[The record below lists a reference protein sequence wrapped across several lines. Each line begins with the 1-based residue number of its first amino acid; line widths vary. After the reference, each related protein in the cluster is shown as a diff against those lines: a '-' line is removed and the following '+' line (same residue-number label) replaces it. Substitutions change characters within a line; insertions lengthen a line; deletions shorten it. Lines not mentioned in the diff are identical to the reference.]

1 MSRWGGVM
9 GRNAQL
15 IRQWAILKQIEHNRW
30 TTISDLAD
38 HHVVSTKTI
47 RRDLAALMEAG
58 FPLYDERYD
67 GKVYWRLNEEHK
79 GLPLASFSLSET
91 AALYFSKKV
100 LINLAAP
107 PFSNDIESAFKKIES
122 ALPEKNIEFLNN
134 FDSMITVRAD
144 APKDFD
150 QHKGTIR
157 TLMEATSEG
166 NRLRMYYYS
175 VHSQKKKSYTVHPYR
190 LLYFRSGLY
199 LFAYVEEYQQIRT
212 FAVERIERIEKL
224 ADHFEKPADFTVE
237 NYLGEAFGVIKEEAS
252 DVEVIFGAD
261 VAEYVRSR
269 VWHASQQVREI
280 GGGRINLKMRAGG
293 EYELASWI
301 LSFGPSATVVAPERL
316 RRRVESDLARAM
328 ENYRMEKTVVTPG
341 KAKKV
346 EIKKAAASVSRR

>member
-1 MSRWGGVM
+1 M

-30 TTISDLAD
+30 TTISDLAE

-58 FPLYDERYD
+58 FPLYDERYE
-67 GKVYWRLNEEHK
+67 GKVYWRLNEEYK
-79 GLPLASFSLSET
+79 GLPLASLSLSEI

-122 ALPEKNIEFLNN
+122 ALPEKNVEFLDSL
-134 FDSMITVRAD
+134 DSMISVRAD
-144 APKDFD
+144 APKDLD

-157 TLMEATSEG
+157 SLMDAIGEE
-166 NRLRMYYYS
+166 LKIRMHYYS
-175 VHSQKKKSYTVHPYR
+175 VHSQKRKSYMVHPYR
-190 LLYFRSGLY
+190 LMYFRSGLY

-212 FAVERIERIEKL
+212 FAVERIESIEKL
-224 ADHFEKPADFTVE
+224 GDHFEKPADFTVE
-237 NYLGEAFGVIKEEAS
+237 NYLGSAFGVIKEEPS
-252 DVEVIFGAD
+252 DVEIVFGAD

-269 VWHASQQVREI
+269 VWHPSQQVREI
-280 GGGRINLKMRAGG
+280 GAGRITMKMHVGG
-293 EYELASWI
+293 EFELASWV
-301 LSFGPSATVVAPERL
+301 LSFGASATVISPERL
-316 RRRVESDLARAM
+316 RRRVENDLLRAAD
-328 ENYRMEKTVVTPG
+328 NYRTEKTVATPG

-346 EIKKAAASVSRR
+346 DVKKTAATAARRG